1 MAQGVM
7 KTDHKRKGF
16 AYVCVCEYDCV
27 YMHIC
32 IHKYMYVYDTFVT
45 WTLWQSQTKYVFS
58 DDCKCS

>member
-32 IHKYMYVYDTFVT
+32 IHKYMYVYDMFVT
-45 WTLWQSQTKYVFS
+45 
-58 DDCKCS
+58 